1 MIKETDDALFSSQ
14 SHLFSSGNIEEKEPV
29 SFLFDFGGTLDT
41 AGCHWGKMLWH
52 AYERKCVPI
61 TESQFREAY
70 VYAERTLDRQ
80 NIIQPDFTF
89 RQMLAEK
96 LRIETGF
103 LIDKGWL
110 HDDKRME
117 VKLRDALMKD
127 LYNSVKA
134 NITAARKVL
143 ERLKMKHRIGLVTNF
158 YGNMSIVLDE
168 FGLSSLF
175 ETVTESAVVGVRKPD
190 PQIFRLAVAALR
202 ERPENVVVVGDSYA
216 KDILPAHGTGC
227 KTVWLKGEGWTED
240 DPAICVADR
249 IIKGL
254 DEL

>member
-1 MIKETDDALFSSQ
+1 MIKETDDALFSSR
-14 SHLFSSGNIEEKEPV
+14 SHLFSSGNIKEKEPV

-52 AYERKCVPI
+52 AFERKCVPI

-110 HDDKRME
+110 YDDKRME
-117 VKLRDALMKD
+117 MKLRDALVKD

-216 KDILPAHGTGC
+216 KDILPAHETGC

>member
-1 MIKETDDALFSSQ
+1 M
-14 SHLFSSGNIEEKEPV
+14 
-29 SFLFDFGGTLDT
+29 
-41 AGCHWGKMLWH
+41 
-52 AYERKCVPI
+52 
-61 TESQFREAY
+61 
-70 VYAERTLDRQ
+70 
-80 NIIQPDFTF
+80 
-89 RQMLAEK
+89 
-96 LRIETGF
+96 RIETGF

-117 VKLRDALMKD
+117 MKLRDALVKD
-127 LYNSVKA
+127 LYNSVKT
-134 NITAARKVL
+134 NIMAARKVL
-143 ERLKMKHRIGLVTNF
+143 ERLKKKHRIGLVTNF

-240 DPAICVADR
+240 APALCVADR